1 MKKELFAV
9 TGMTCSA
16 CSGRV
21 QRAVAALDGVR
32 DANVNLL
39 KNTMAVSF
47 DEAMTSPDAIVA
59 AVTSAGYGASV
70 RGERRDARA
79 EKNDA
84 VVAEARRVQARLI
97 VSDRKST
104 RLNSSH

>member
-1 MKKELFAV
+1 MQGKRAARSGGIADEKELFAV

-79 EKNDA
+79 EKTMLSLRKPGA
-84 VVAEARRVQARLI
+84 CRRG
-97 VSDRKST
+97 
-104 RLNSSH
+104 